1 MIARLYPLLNGQMH
15 NVSAPMDLTENFNN
29 MEQIYNERVGGV
41 DSLLM
46 GMAASSSMEF
56 DPHVSTVVR

>member
-1 MIARLYPLLNGQMH
+1 MH
-15 NVSAPMDLTENFNN
+15 NISAPMDLTENFNN